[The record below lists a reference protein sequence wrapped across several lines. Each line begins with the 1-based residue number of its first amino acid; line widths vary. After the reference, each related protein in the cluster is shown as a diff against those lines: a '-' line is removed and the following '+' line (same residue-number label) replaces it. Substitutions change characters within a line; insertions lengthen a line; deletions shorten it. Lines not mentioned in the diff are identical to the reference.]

1 MLHFFTYLISPQVS
15 ISRMAVKKS
24 SNSVSVVTATQ
35 DQSVG
40 DNLLKN
46 IPKTNR
52 TRKATSKNQRASFR
66 RARVRRLSSPNIT
79 SATEFVEQSVAART
93 ASVKK
98 SSKSIKRVEQAH
110 EKREKSVLEDTQ
122 PNAKSPTASNQKTP
136 RKRTQED
143 SVRPSPPATGKKE
156 TKIPKSARKS
166 RAQTHASANKTSTVS
181 EKAGGIQKKTTRTS
195 KASTSTTRVDSKKIR
210 TETKSKSRKTSKEIK
225 ATSPSVADRERK
237 RTNQRVTKK
246 KSLSNQRSAKVASS
260 SKKTGKASA
269 LKDQAV
275 PPKRT
280 AVRRPKVNYEFDNE
294 YVIGFQGIYYKPY
307 KLTAKD
313 LFMSVAQQDHFL
325 DILTRAKEK
334 LITEEADRA
343 NQIQEND
350 TSNLPD
356 PLDQGANEGVFHNQL
371 RTRDRESQLVRKINR
386 AIDCIRTG
394 SYGYCEACGCE
405 IPIRR
410 LEARPIVTKCIDC
423 KERDELR
430 ERQLGH

>member
-1 MLHFFTYLISPQVS
+1 
-15 ISRMAVKKS
+15 MAVKKS
-24 SNSVSVVTATQ
+24 SKSVSVATSTQ

-46 IPKTNR
+46 IPKTSR
-52 TRKATSKNQRASFR
+52 TRKASSKNQRANFR
-66 RARVRRLSSPNIT
+66 RTRVRRPSSPNT
-79 SATEFVEQSVAART
+79 TAATEFVEQSVATRT
-93 ASVKK
+93 ARVKK
-98 SSKSIKRVEQAH
+98 STKSIKRDEQAH
-110 EKREKSVLEDTQ
+110 VKREKSVLEDFQ
-122 PNAKSPTASNQKTP
+122 PKAKSSTASNQKTT

-143 SVRPSPPATGKKE
+143 SVRRSPPASAKKE
-156 TKIPKSARKS
+156 TETPKSARKS
-166 RAQTHASANKTSTVS
+166 RAQTQASSKKTSKAS
-181 EKAGGIQKKTTRTS
+181 EKAGGIQKRTTRKS
-195 KASTSTTRVDSKKIR
+195 KANTSTTRADSKKIH
-210 TETKSKSRKTSKEIK
+210 TETKSKSRKTSQEIK
-225 ATSPSVADRERK
+225 ATSPSVAVHEPK
-237 RTNQRVTKK
+237 RTNQRATKT
-246 KSLSNQRSAKVASS
+246 KSLSNQRSTKVASS
-260 SKKTGKASA
+260 RKKTGTASA
-269 LKDQAV
+269 TKDQFLTA
-275 PPKRT
+275 KRT
-280 AVRRPKVNYEFDNE
+280 VPSRANVNYESADE

-313 LFMSVAQQDHFL
+313 LFMSVAQQEHFL

-334 LITEEADRA
+334 LIAEEAGRA

>member
-1 MLHFFTYLISPQVS
+1 
-15 ISRMAVKKS
+15 MAVKKS
-24 SNSVSVVTATQ
+24 SKRVSVVTTTP

-40 DNLLKN
+40 DNLLKS

-52 TRKATSKNQRASFR
+52 TRKATSKNQRANFR
-66 RARVRRLSSPNIT
+66 RARVRRLSSPNT
-79 SATEFVEQSVAART
+79 TAATEFVEQSVAART
-93 ASVKK
+93 ARVKK
-98 SSKSIKRVEQAH
+98 STKSNKRDEQAH

-122 PNAKSPTASNQKTP
+122 SKAKSLPSSNQKTT

-143 SVRPSPPATGKKE
+143 SVRPSPRATAKKE
-156 TKIPKSARKS
+156 TKIPKSARKN
-166 RAQTHASANKTSTVS
+166 RAQSQASTKKASKAS
-181 EKAGGIQKKTTRTS
+181 EKSGGIQQKTTRKR
-195 KASTSTTRVDSKKIR
+195 KASTSTTRSDSKNIR

-225 ATSPSVADRERK
+225 ATSPSVADREPK
-237 RTNQRVTKK
+237 RTNQRATKK
-246 KSLSNQRSAKVASS
+246 KSLSNQRSAKVASG
-260 SKKTGKASA
+260 SKKTGTASA
-269 LKDQAV
+269 TKDQVVTA
-275 PPKRT
+275 KRT
-280 AVRRPKVNYEFDNE
+280 VPSRANVNFESNDE
-294 YVIGFQGIYYKPY
+294 YIIGFQGIFYKPY

-334 LITEEADRA
+334 LISEEADRA

>member
-1 MLHFFTYLISPQVS
+1 
-15 ISRMAVKKS
+15 MAVKKS
-24 SNSVSVVTATQ
+24 SKSVSVVTATQ

-40 DNLLKN
+40 DKLLKN

-52 TRKATSKNQRASFR
+52 TRKATSKNQRANFR
-66 RARVRRLSSPNIT
+66 RARVRRLSSPNT
-79 SATEFVEQSVAART
+79 TAATEFVEQSVAART
-93 ASVKK
+93 ARVKK
-98 SSKSIKRVEQAH
+98 SSKSIKKVEEAH
-110 EKREKSVLEDTQ
+110 EEREKSVLEDTQ
-122 PNAKSPTASNQKTP
+122 PKAKSLTARNQKTS

-143 SVRPSPPATGKKE
+143 SVRPSPPATGRKE

-166 RAQTHASANKTSTVS
+166 RAQTHASSKKTTRVS
-181 EKAGGIQKKTTRTS
+181 EKAGGIQKKTTRKS
-195 KASTSTTRVDSKKIR
+195 AANTSTTRTHSKKIR
-210 TETKSKSRKTSKEIK
+210 TETKSKSRKTSEEIK
-225 ATSPSVADRERK
+225 TTSPSVADREPK
-237 RTNQRVTKK
+237 RTNQRATKK
-246 KSLSNQRSAKVASS
+246 KSLGNQRSAKVASG
-260 SKKTGKASA
+260 SKKTGTASA
-269 LKDQAV
+269 TKDQVVTA
-275 PPKRT
+275 KRT
-280 AVRRPKVNYEFDNE
+280 VLSKANVNFESDDE
-294 YVIGFQGIYYKPY
+294 YIIGFQGIYYKPY

-334 LITEEADRA
+334 LIAEEADRA